1 MTRKHNTN
9 PGSRYP
15 AGTRADAGGVNFC
28 IFSRNATCVE
38 LVLYESADSTVP
50 LQVISLDPEINR
62 TFFFWHVYVEGL
74 SPGIYYTWRVD
85 GPGETAL
92 TGFRFNKQKELLDP
106 WTRAVTDKLWNRKR
120 ASDPEDTTASSMRS
134 MVVNDTYDWEGDQPL
149 NHTLENSVIYELHV
163 GGLTRHPSAN
173 VNNPGTFAAVIEKI
187 PYLKELGITDVE
199 LMPVMAFD
207 EQDILEA
214 VTARGLKNYWGYS
227 THSFYCPHPGYCV
240 SPEQGTHRREFR
252 DMVKALHKAGIGVI
266 LDVVLNH
273 TAEGGA
279 DGPTINFKGL
289 GNEMFYHLDPDDRRI
304 YLDYTGCGNT
314 VNCNHPLVSRF
325 LVGCLEYWVRE
336 MHVDGFRFD
345 LASVLARGE
354 DGEPLYHAPVPWS
367 IEFSRPLVHTR
378 LIAEAWDAGG
388 LYQVGDFPG
397 FRWAEWNGSF
407 RDTLRRFI
415 RGDKGLVGEI
425 ATRLSGSS
433 DLYEPNGRLP
443 INSINF
449 VTCHDGFTLYDLVSY
464 NKKHNEANGEDN
476 RDGHDHNFSWNC
488 GVEGETDDTAILDLR
503 RRQAKNFFA
512 ILFLSQGVP
521 MILAGDE
528 ILRTQHGNNNAYCQ
542 DNELTWFDWN
552 LVERNQDMLRFV
564 KGMIALRKRHPC
576 LRRHRFL
583 TGTARGTARLPD
595 VTWHGIRL
603 DKPLWSDPDSQVLAF
618 TLGAINTEEEDLHI
632 ILNMSEDTLA
642 MPLPRIPE
650 RRWYRAVD
658 TDQPSPTD
666 IVEPHEQNEIS
677 EETCQVAPRSAVVL
691 ESRAA
696 SL

>member
-50 LQVISLDPEINR
+50 LQVISLDPDINR

-85 GPGETAL
+85 GPGEPAL
-92 TGFRFNKQKELLDP
+92 TGFRFNKRKELLDP
-106 WTRAVTDKLWNRKR
+106 WTRAVTDQLWNRKR
-120 ASDPEDTTASSMRS
+120 ASDPQDTTASSMRS
-134 MVVNDTYDWEGDQPL
+134 MVVNDAYDWEGDQPL
-149 NHTLENSVIYELHV
+149 NHALENSVIYELHV
-163 GGLTRHPSAN
+163 GGFTRHPSAN

-289 GNEMFYHLDPDDRRI
+289 GNEMFYHLDPDDRRL

-354 DGEPLYHAPVPWS
+354 DGQPLYHAPVPWS
-367 IEFSRPLVHTR
+367 IEFSRQLTHTR

-415 RGDKGLVGEI
+415 GGDKGLVGEI

-488 GVEGETDDTAILDLR
+488 GVEGETTDSAILNLR

-528 ILRTQHGNNNAYCQ
+528 VLRTQQGNNNAYCQ
-542 DNELTWFDWN
+542 DNELTWFNWN

-564 KGMIALRKRHPC
+564 KGMIALHKRHPC

-595 VTWHGIRL
+595 VTWHGIEL
-603 DKPLWSDPDSQVLAF
+603 NEPLWSDPDAQVLAF
-618 TLGAINTEEEDLHI
+618 TLGAINADEEDLHI

-642 MPLPRIPE
+642 MPLPRVAG
-650 RRWYRAVD
+650 RHWYRAVD
-658 TDQPSPTD
+658 TAQPSPAD
-666 IVEPHEQNEIS
+666 IVEPHEQNEMS
-677 EETCQVAPRSAVVL
+677 EETCQVAPRSVVVF